1 MAPPTMQDV
10 AAQVGVSRTAV
21 SFVLNGEGRKRGI
34 SRKVERN
41 ILEAAR
47 ELGYRP
53 SLVARS
59 LASRR
64 TMTIGLLLPH
74 MAVTYGPPLAE
85 AIERAAEQQGY
96 QVILGHHHGDPERFV
111 KALDAMLG
119 WKVDGLAVVP
129 LVGMKDLPIYPRFA
143 ATSTPKVLLET
154 DAGGRDH
161 HLVTTDVVQ
170 AMRMALEH
178 LLKLGHRRIALF
190 NGADAL
196 LESRHREQA
205 YRQVMREARIEVDE
219 SLIVNAAMNETPEMS
234 LACARRMLGLSP
246 RPTAAVAVSAQRAE
260 AMFYA
265 CEAMGLTIPE
275 DLSAVVVT
283 GARFTDFQRVHFS
296 SVRLT
301 YQQVGEAAFSVLK
314 EEIDHGPL
322 APRRVLTAPV
332 WEPGASTRAL
342 PPADHQAD
350 QEKASR

>member
-1 MAPPTMQDV
+1 MQDV
-10 AAQVGVSRTAV
+10 ATQVGVSRTAV
-21 SFVLNGEGRKRGI
+21 SFVLNGEGRRRGI

-41 ILEAAR
+41 ILEAAKD
-47 ELGYRP
+47 LGYRP

-129 LVGMKDLPIYPRFA
+129 LVGMKDLPIYKRFA

-154 DAGGRDH
+154 DIGGHEH
-161 HLVTTDVVQ
+161 HLVTTDVVR
-170 AMRMALEH
+170 AMRMALER
-178 LLKLGHRRIALF
+178 LLELGHRRIALF

-205 YRQVMREARIEVDE
+205 YRQVLREAQIEVDE
-219 SLIVNAAMNETPEMS
+219 SMIVHAAMNETPDMS
-234 LACARRMLGLSP
+234 TDCARRVMSLSP
-246 RPTAAVAVSAQRAE
+246 RPTAAVVVSAQRAE

-265 CEAMGLTIPE
+265 ADALGLGIPE
-275 DLSAVVVT
+275 DVSVVAVT
-283 GARFTDFQRVHFS
+283 GAKFTDFQRVHFS

-301 YQQVGEAAFSVLK
+301 YPQVGEAAFSVLK

-322 APRRVLTAPV
+322 APRRILTAPV

-342 PPADHQAD
+342 PPADPQPAND
-350 QEKASR
+350 KASR